1 MVEFITL
8 GKKYKTEK
16 GQIVEVTSAA
26 LLNDQIDFLDFT
38 DAPRLVLVE
47 CSVEGAGYLY
57 ALNTQL
63 KELE

>member
-26 LLNDQIDFLDFT
+26 KLNDQIDFLEYT
-38 DAPRLVLVE
+38 DAPRLILVE
-47 CSVEGAGYLY
+47 CAVESAGYIY
-57 ALNTQL
+57 VLNTQL
-63 KELE
+63 EELE